1 MAKTFHVNDDAE
13 VFLDGTCLGRHSWGP
28 GTARSAISRRGAKV
42 PLTCT
47 QGRAARR
54 LKETAALL
62 RWRGE
67 YGVISEHEGAMK
79 VVANALS
86 VLSGTGIWRADVL
99 TAVAYLGDVGGDTA
113 GLAGALWAA
122 SLCDRLLPDDE
133 AGRLL
138 GLVLVEL
145 RDIQARGLTL
155 TMHPVDETA
164 EDRALRRIARKRE
177 TAAARMRAYW
187 VRKRGARAGLQPAN
201 SLSSGNATNPVRPF
215 TPKYR
220 ITGGKRAGSNV
231 AFRTGSGCDLVAA
244 AVAAGAKTPPDIAG
258 VTSLNATAIRVALCR
273 LVKAGV
279 IVRVQ
284 RGVYAIGK
292 GASAAKQ
299 SPSGN
304 ARRLSQVP
312 IGGMFRQP
320 VTLRKPEAEA
330 PAPRT
335 SRHRFFAGNASVG
348 HSWWKETMR
357 YVSRDLYGE
366 GKKPPQIPKSDGPDT
381 AENAGP
387 ALEPRLLP
395 PWIYGAGPSKVCGP
409 WWPEP

>member
-1 MAKTFHVNDDAE
+1 MATTFHVSEDAE
-13 VFLDGTCLGRHSWGP
+13 VFLDGTCLGRHSGGP

-42 PLTCT
+42 QLTCT

-79 VVANALS
+79 VVANALA
-86 VLSGTGIWRADVL
+86 VLSGTGIWRADVP
-99 TAVAYLGDVGGDTA
+99 TAAVYLGGVGGDGA
-113 GLAGALWAA
+113 ELAGALWAA
-122 SLCDRLLPDDE
+122 SPSDRLLPDDE

-138 GLVLVEL
+138 GLVLLEL

-164 EDRALRRIARKRE
+164 EDRDLRRIARKRE

-187 VRKRGARAGLQPAN
+187 ARKRGARVGLQPAN
-201 SLSSGNATNPVRPF
+201 SPIPGDATNPVRPF
-215 TPKYR
+215 TPKKR
-220 ITGGKRAGSNV
+220 NTGGKRAGSSV

-244 AVAAGAKTPPDIAG
+244 AVAAGAKTPPDIARA
-258 VTSLNATAIRVALCR
+258 TSLNATAIRVALCR

-284 RGVYAIGK
+284 RGVYATGK

-299 SPSGN
+299 SPSVN

-312 IGGMFRQP
+312 SCGGFLRP
-320 VTLRKPEAEA
+320 VTLRSPEAEA

-366 GKKPPQIPKSDGPDT
+366 GKKHTQIPKSDGPDA

-387 ALEPRLLP
+387 TLEPRLLP
-395 PWIYGAGPSKVCGP
+395 PWIYGAGPSKFCGP
-409 WWPEP
+409 WRTAP